1 MEAKEAVKKLK
12 LEFDENKNSHVFLV
26 ETNDLDLCL
35 NDIKE
40 IIANFVAKDS
50 PIANMQIKNENYM
63 ELIIVRSDGKTIKNE
78 NIRELQERL
87 KTKPIL
93 SDYLFYII
101 LAAEDM
107 NESSSNKLLK
117 TIEEPNFNTI
127 GFLLTKNSDLLLPT
141 IKSRCETVA
150 LLYESDH
157 SKTAALDD
165 ELISVV
171 KKMIKAIEK
180 SDHISFYKIKTSSKE
195 LKENGQVIE
204 NLIKNYYNMACNLK
218 KAEDRDRDIVEFI
231 RENNDYNRLIQK
243 AKYLNE
249 TLNKLTKNVN
259 ADLLLE
265 KIFFDLKEVK

>member
-141 IKSRCETVA
+141 IKSRCEAVA